1 MNTQQQQ
8 TTNQIEPT
16 SCIIEFE
23 IETLEGKVLSV
34 SITKSEAEKV
44 HMTNANIKHAWEP
57 QAFHKYQGYWTVHTD
72 NTFTANT
79 NPYESYGLDFLKAA
93 ISNQNGADPITMQ
106 LFTSDDE
113 LTTATPLLPLQNQ
126 VLSLIIKSP
135 ITVTLQHSQPLLEW
149 RRLVYA
155 LEHNIDFLKGS
166 HPQTAPTICYIH
178 SPETSPPPPT
188 TIQAVGLD
196 RDYFKI
202 SIENLPFH
210 LLRDSHWLYA
220 EHFSLD
226 GIHIYERPNHL
237 WLRFDKNVMTYD

>member
-1 MNTQQQQ
+1 MNTQQQ
-8 TTNQIEPT
+8 TTNQIEPA

-44 HMTNANIKHAWEP
+44 HIK
-57 QAFHKYQGYWTVHTD
+57 GCWTVHTD

-93 ISNQNGADPITMQ
+93 ISVQNGADPITMQ

-113 LTTATPLLPLQNQ
+113 LTTATPILPLQNQ
-126 VLSLIIKSP
+126 VLSLMIKSP
-135 ITVTLQHSQPLLEW
+135 ITVTLQHSQPLLEY
-149 RRLVYA
+149 RHPVYA

-166 HPQTAPTICYIH
+166 HPHTAPTICYIH

-196 RDYFKI
+196 RDFFKI

-210 LLRDSHWLYA
+210 LLRDSNWLYA
-220 EHFSLD
+220 EHFCILTHMST
-226 GIHIYERPNHL
+226 PPKHL
-237 WLRFDKNVMTYD
+237 WLRFDKNVMTHD